1 MTSLLSEDRP
11 LRILLVEDNPG
22 DARLVEAHLRDGL
35 DEDFDLRQ
43 AGRLEEGL
51 RKFREQ
57 PADLVLLDLNLPDAT
72 GLETVRRF
80 QAAIGDEPIV
90 VLTGLDDEE
99 TALEALREG
108 AQDYLAKDRLDADI
122 LRRSIRYG
130 LERHRTSRQL
140 EEVREAR
147 MRLAG
152 IIEVTPDFVGLADA
166 RGRIHWVNGPGKKMV
181 GLPEDEDLE
190 GEPIERFH
198 PDWVHATIRE
208 EAIPTALEEGLW
220 QGGTALLTSDGEEI
234 PVSQT
239 IVAHRGEGGEV
250 RHLSTV
256 MRDVS
261 EAREREAKLRR
272 SERRLQRVLE
282 TLVEGVCITDADGR
296 VLFANRGAEEI
307 LERPAD
313 ELLGRRV
320 ADGTLGGG
328 KWRLRGAEGEPR
340 EDEELA
346 VTKVLVSG
354 EAVHNVEHVL
364 HRPGR
369 KPKVVSVNAAPL
381 DSEDGE
387 REGVVA
393 SLRDVTRQWEAE
405 QELERQ
411 ALHDRLTGLPNR
423 TLFFDRLERAIA
435 RAQRSRGSF
444 AVLFVDLDGFKAVN
458 DTLGHAAGDHVLER
472 VAERIRECLREEDT
486 VARIGGDE
494 FTVLLEDFDDP
505 DDVRIVV
512 ERILESLG
520 PPHQVQG
527 ESFRVPAS
535 IGVAMAGGE
544 VAPER
549 LVRRADQ
556 AMYRAKQEGGGGFH
570 LFDPEEEMEDPRRLR
585 HEARIREGLR
595 EDEFVLRYHPVV
607 ELATGEVRGL
617 EALARW
623 HHPERGLL
631 PPSDFIDLAEET
643 GLMVELGERLIPRA
657 VRDAARWQQV
667 PTPLFLNLSASQVEW
682 DGLEPALREALGEA
696 GLGPDLLRLEVAE
709 RFLDRSRDWLAGIGT
724 LGADLYIDDFGV
736 DASSLAQLPDLPV
749 DGLKLDPSLA
759 AGLGR
764 SEEDENLVRAI
775 LELGESLG
783 LEVVAEGVERE
794 DQRRRLL
801 ELGCRLGQGF
811 LTARPMDADE
821 TEAWLEE
828 RRG

>member
-35 DEDFDLRQ
+35 DEDFELHR

-51 RKFREQ
+51 RLFREH
-57 PADLVLLDLNLPDAT
+57 PPDLVLLDLNLPDAA

-80 QAAIGDEPIV
+80 QAAIADEPIV

-99 TALEALREG
+99 VALEALRVG
-108 AQDYLAKDRLDADI
+108 AQDYLAKDRLDADV

-152 IIEVTPDFVGLADA
+152 IIEVTPDFVGLADTE
-166 RGRIHWVNGPGKKMV
+166 GRIHWVNGPGKKMI
-181 GLPEDEDLE
+181 GLPEDETLE
-190 GEPIERFH
+190 GEPIERLH
-198 PDWVHATIRE
+198 PEWVHATIRE
-208 EAIPTALEEGLW
+208 EAIPAALEEGLW
-220 QGGTALLTSDGEEI
+220 QGGTALLSSDGEEI

-239 IVAHRGEGGEV
+239 IVAHRGEDGEV

-313 ELLGRRV
+313 ELLGQQI

-328 KWRLRGAEGEPR
+328 RWRLRDEEGDPR

-346 VTKVLVSG
+346 VSKVLASG
-354 EAVHNVEHVL
+354 EAVHGVEHVL

-381 DSEDGE
+381 DDEDGQ

-405 QELERQ
+405 RELERQ

-423 TLFFDRLERAIA
+423 TLFFDRLERASA

-444 AVLFVDLDGFKAVN
+444 AVLFIDLDGFKAVN
-458 DTLGHAAGDHVLER
+458 DTLGHAAGDQVLER
-472 VAERIRECLREEDT
+472 VADRIQECLRGEDT

-494 FTVLLEDFDDP
+494 FTILLEDFDTP
-505 DDVRIVV
+505 GDVRIVV
-512 ERILESLG
+512 DRLLESLE

-527 ESFRVPAS
+527 ESFRVAAS
-535 IGVAMAGGE
+535 IGVALAGDE
-544 VAPER
+544 TDPER
-549 LVRRADQ
+549 LVRQADQ
-556 AMYRAKQEGGGGFH
+556 AMYRAKQGGGGGFH
-570 LFDPEEEMEDPRRLR
+570 LFDPEEEKRDPRRLR
-585 HEARIREGLR
+585 REARIRDGLR

-607 ELATGEVRGL
+607 ELATGEVRGV

-623 HHPERGLL
+623 RHPERGLL

-657 VRDAARWQQV
+657 LRDAARWQQA
-667 PTPLFLNLSASQVEW
+667 PTPLFLNLSATQIGW
-682 DGLEPALREALGEA
+682 DGLEDTLDEALGDV
-696 GLGPDLLRLEVAE
+696 GLAPELLRLEVAE
-709 RFLDRSRDWLAGIGT
+709 RLLIRSPDCLAGIGAF
-724 LGADLYIDDFGV
+724 GMDLYIDDFGV
-736 DASSLAQLPDLPV
+736 DVFSLARLRDLPV

-764 SEEDENLVRAI
+764 SEEDEALIDTIVS
-775 LELGESLG
+775 LGETRG

-794 DQRRRLL
+794 DQRRRLVD
-801 ELGCRLGQGF
+801 LGCRMGQGF
-811 LTARPMDADE
+811 LLAEPMDAGG

-828 RRG
+828 RRS